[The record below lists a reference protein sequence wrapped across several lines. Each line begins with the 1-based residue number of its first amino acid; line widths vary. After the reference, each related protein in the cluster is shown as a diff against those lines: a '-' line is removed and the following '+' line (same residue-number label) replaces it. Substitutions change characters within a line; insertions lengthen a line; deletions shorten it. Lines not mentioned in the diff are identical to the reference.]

1 MNVKRLRVFC
11 IELHKTVNKLNP
23 SFMRDIF
30 KLRSNN
36 RPARGKHKMNMIIP
50 EFNQGSFGKKSLR
63 TFDLKLW
70 KSLPYHMKSSEN
82 PESFKRII
90 KHCNGERCLC
100 KLCNCS

>member
-11 IELHKTVNKLNP
+11 VELQKTINKLNP

-50 EFNQGSFGKKSLR
+50 EFNQVSNEQKSLR
-63 TFDLKLW
+63 TFDPKL
-70 KSLPYHMKSSEN
+70 
-82 PESFKRII
+82 
-90 KHCNGERCLC
+90 
-100 KLCNCS
+100 